1 MLYSIHHG
9 GHMCHT
15 PCGPSSPGLNSSQ
28 FSRTGLGAANWIENL
43 EPRSTWYWTQRQ
55 MKSLKAIEVRRGWLS
70 KPLVESSQGK
80 SELGR
85 RPRIGRQRSVGAQQ
99 IHSHSYPQIL
109 LSLSLTQMDLQFQLS
124 CSHVKIFFVPNAEL
138 CPKDEVGGYCS
149 NRKWRQ
155 MMQINIWDFS
165 FWWRQSK
172 ENISIY
178 SFCSFTILPSQ
189 SGVGQ
194 ISKSAL
200 LFSFLALLLIFNRHA
215 SW

>member
-28 FSRTGLGAANWIENL
+28 FSRTGLAAANWIENL

-85 RPRIGRQRSVGAQQ
+85 RQRNGRQRSVGVQQ
-99 IHSHSYPQIL
+99 IHSYSYPQIL
-109 LSLSLTQMDLQFQLS
+109 LSLSLTQTDLQLQTS
-124 CSHVKIFFVPNAEL
+124 CCHVKFFFVPNAEL
-138 CPKDEVGGYCS
+138 CPKDEAGGYCS
-149 NRKWRQ
+149 NSKCWVESDDANKHLGLFFLMSTVKSKIYQVTRCETFIERKY
-155 MMQINIWDFS
+155 
-165 FWWRQSK
+165 K
-172 ENISIY
+172 
-178 SFCSFTILPSQ
+178 PSMEE
-189 SGVGQ
+189 
-194 ISKSAL
+194 
-200 LFSFLALLLIFNRHA
+200 
-215 SW
+215 